1 MLPVLILDVLDDSS
15 EFMRDS
21 LNMLSDLKKERE
33 LYAEYELESGDMT
46 DKNLNEC
53 LTFISLLDN
62 KVYIIMNNFPNCK
75 HINQSLGSSIC
86 ILIIGKNPKLTHDLM
101 IFVFESCS

>member
-21 LNMLSDLKKERE
+21 LNMLSDLKRERE

-53 LTFISLLDN
+53 MTFISLLDN
-62 KVYIIMNNFPNCK
+62 KVYIIMNNFPN
-75 HINQSLGSSIC
+75 
-86 ILIIGKNPKLTHDLM
+86 
-101 IFVFESCS
+101 